1 MQNLHYMVLP
11 FYNQVMV
18 LYLQAFYTL
27 ARDIKLKMD
36 KKLVSLC
43 SKVKLIVLVLNNAI
57 SDELRIAKVFSQILC
72 EQISMHGGH

>member
-1 MQNLHYMVLP
+1 MQNSRYMVLP

-43 SKVKLIVLVLNNAI
+43 SKVKLIVLVLNDAI
-57 SDELRIAKVFSQILC
+57 SDELRIAKVFSQT
-72 EQISMHGGH
+72 